1 MLERTE
7 GIVLRTFSYGE
18 ADLLVTYLTRDL
30 GLRKAFAKS
39 PRKMKSR
46 FGSSLEPFTCAR
58 IAFFGREDAALPRLT
73 QSDIIRPFQ
82 GVRESLSSMLM
93 LSALAELTISFLKEG
108 ARSEEAFVLFR
119 EVLEMMEEDPRRIF
133 PLLFRVRFLGLK
145 GYLPSLRGCAKC
157 GREASSFYPS
167 QGSVMCGA
175 CVSRAGLRTEAGEP
189 MPVGAGAVR
198 LFEALRDWDLRK
210 VGRIKASDA
219 IGAEL
224 EGILAAHVQYLLS
237 RPMRTASFSPA

>member
-7 GIVLRTFSYGE
+7 GIVLRTFPYGE

-39 PRKMKSR
+39 PRKIKSR

-58 IAFFGREDAALPRLT
+58 VAFFGREDAALPRLT
-73 QSDIIRPFQ
+73 QSDIVRPFQ

-93 LSALAELTISFLKEG
+93 LSAMAELTINFLREG
-108 ARSEEAFVLFR
+108 VRSAEAFVLFR
-119 EVLEMMEEDPRRIF
+119 EVLEMMEKEPRRLYPI
-133 PLLFRVRFLGLK
+133 LYRVRFLGLK

-167 QGSVMCGA
+167 QGSVMCGPCA
-175 CVSRAGLRTEAGEP
+175 SRAGLRAEGDGA

-198 LFEALRDWDLRK
+198 LFEALRDWDMRK
-210 VGRIKASDA
+210 VKRIKASDA
-219 IGAEL
+219 MAAEL
-224 EGILAAHVQYLLS
+224 EGIITAHVQYLLS
-237 RPMRTASFSPA
+237 RPMRTASFPP

>member
-1 MLERTE
+1 MIERTE
-7 GIVLRTFSYGE
+7 GIVLKTFPYGE

-58 IAFFGREDAALPRLT
+58 VAFFGRESAALPRLT

-82 GVRESLSSMLM
+82 GLRESLSSMLM
-93 LSALAELTISFLKEG
+93 LSAMAELTINFLREG
-108 ARSEEAFVLFR
+108 VRSAEAFVLFR
-119 EVLEMMEEDPRRIF
+119 DVLELMEEEPRRLY
-133 PLLFRVRFLGLK
+133 PLCYQARFLGLK

-157 GREASSFYPS
+157 GREASIFYPS
-167 QGSVMCGA
+167 QGSVMCGVCA
-175 CVSRAGLRTEAGEP
+175 SRAGLRAEGDDA
-189 MPVGAGAVR
+189 MPVGAGAVK
-198 LFEALRDWDLRK
+198 LFEALRDWDMKK

-219 IGAEL
+219 MGAEL
-224 EGILAAHVQYLLS
+224 EGILAAHIRYLLS
-237 RPMRTASFSPA
+237 RPMKTASFPPA